1 MRFMLPGLL
10 LIHCLGAEPP
20 RNPPASYPA
29 EIAGTARNAKISGV
43 VVSERLTV
51 YCLNVPDWGQREGQ
65 RVTVKGLVEFTEEFA
80 APKKGEISQGTEG
93 GVFVM
98 RKCEL
103 K

>member
-1 MRFMLPGLL
+1 MRF
-10 LIHCLGAEPP
+10 LIPLFFFVHCPGAEPA

-29 EIAGTARNAKISGV
+29 EITGIAHNAKISGV
-43 VVSERLTV
+43 VEGERLMV
-51 YCLNVPDWGQREGQ
+51 YCLNVPNWGSREGQ

-93 GVFVM
+93 GVFVI